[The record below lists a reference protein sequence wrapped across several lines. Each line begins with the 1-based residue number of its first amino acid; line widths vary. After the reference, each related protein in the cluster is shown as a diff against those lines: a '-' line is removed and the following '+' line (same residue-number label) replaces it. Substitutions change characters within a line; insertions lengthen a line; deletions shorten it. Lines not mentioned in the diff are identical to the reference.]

1 MLVTQTTTIQLD
13 DQSLVV
19 ADLSPAIQQ
28 MVQVLDTWRQEEVDA
43 QLDLM
48 KVRAAITDIQNQL
61 GAALKKEQDDAAAA
75 AAAAAPAANDATAA
89 DAVPAAPA
97 A

>member
-1 MLVTQTTTIQLD
+1 MLVTPTTTIQLD
-13 DQSLVV
+13 DQSLTV
-19 ADLSPAIQQ
+19 ANLSPGIQQ

-75 AAAAAPAANDATAA
+75 AAAAATPAANDAAPAA
-89 DAVPAAPA
+89 DATPAA
-97 A
+97 